1 MNLNLRTSSKHRI
14 LRGAGWSWQ
23 SGLHKAVLREGLGEL
38 RKQPSR
44 GVVTGAALA
53 SPRLSPR
60 RCAGQQPP
68 APEARCFP
76 KVLEVPLPPIEPG
89 FPFLDSLV

>member
-1 MNLNLRTSSKHRI
+1 MNLNLRKSSKHRI
-14 LRGAGWSWQ
+14 LRIAGWSWQ
-23 SGLHKAVLREGLGEL
+23 SGLHRAVLREGLGEL
-38 RKQPSR
+38 RKEPSR

-53 SPRLSPR
+53 SPRLSPGSVLASSLQPQR
-60 RCAGQQPP
+60 R
-68 APEARCFP
+68 RCFP